1 MNGGSP
7 ISMFFMFPRI
17 NTSYFNSNQMDFSKV
32 VELFSFDQLND
43 K

>member
-17 NTSYFNSNQMDFSKV
+17 NTSYFNSNQMDFHLIS
-32 VELFSFDQLND
+32 
-43 K
+43 